1 MWCTRDAWFAF
12 RNDNFYKKLE
22 SLSKEPALKIGTKW
36 FETGLTKIKDGELV
50 DNDCRLSIF
59 YDDKKI
65 EVMYKSDILGVTGTA
80 TFTA

>member
-1 MWCTRDAWFAF
+1 MTRLKCTR
-12 RNDNFYKKLE
+12 L
-22 SLSKEPALKIGTKW
+22 I
-36 FETGLTKIKDGELV
+36 FEKYDRVVTVEYEHVTGLTKIKDGELV

-80 TFTA
+80 TITA

>member
-1 MWCTRDAWFAF
+1 MWCTRYEWFGY
-12 RNDNFYKKLE
+12 RNDNLYEKLE
-22 SLSKEPALKIGTKW
+22 SLSKEPALNIGTKW

-65 EVMYKSDILGVTGTA
+65 EVMFKSEIIGVTGTA
-80 TFTA
+80 TLPA

>member
-1 MWCTRDAWFAF
+1 MWCNRDAWFAF
-12 RNDNFYKKLE
+12 RNQNFYEKLE
-22 SLSKEPALKIGTKW
+22 FLSKEPALNIGTKW
-36 FETGLTKIKDGELV
+36 FESGLAKIKDGELV

-65 EVMYKSDILGVTGTA
+65 EVMYKSDILGVTCTA